1 MLYTLGNHALRKFTL
16 ECLVLNNRCSV
27 SKKHRCIHGVSM
39 LSVYHQIILLTIKI
53 FSHAPFYEMLH
64 GTHLC
69 ALLTY
74 ITIRTQLY
82 KSSTQYEEL
91 NIFLNRNLFHV

>member
-27 SKKHRCIHGVSM
+27 SKKHRCIQGVSM
-39 LSVYHQIILLTIKI
+39 LSVYHQIILLTIKF

-64 GTHLC
+64 ETLLC

-74 ITIRTQLY
+74 IT
-82 KSSTQYEEL
+82 
-91 NIFLNRNLFHV
+91 N